1 VRPGLRTLLEPEHE
15 VFRESVREFV
25 RREVVPHQ
33 QRWDDQ
39 RLIDRETW
47 LEAGKQGVLGIGVPA
62 ELGGGGVPDFRYR
75 VVVMEELA
83 RVGAASLQS
92 SFSLQDDIVLPYL
105 LDLGT
110 DEQKRRW
117 VRGCC
122 TGDLIGAIAMTEPG
136 AGSDLQ
142 GITTT
147 AVRDGDHYVVN
158 GSKTFITSGV
168 QCDFVVVVARTDPAA
183 GSRGFSLLVVEDGT
197 PGFSRGRKLSKVGL
211 HAQDTAEL
219 FFTDCRVPVA
229 NLLGTRGA
237 GFGHLMERLP
247 LERLALAV
255 ASVSAAQ
262 AAVAWTLAYVTER
275 RAFGDVLAAQQ
286 TVQFALAELA
296 TEVDVTQSFVDAAV
310 VAWGAGT
317 LSSVDAAKA
326 KWWATDVHK
335 RVVDRCVQLHG
346 GYGYMTE
353 YPIAR
358 AFLDARV
365 QSIYGGANEVMKLI
379 IGRDLAATA

>member
-1 VRPGLRTLLEPEHE
+1 MSDGMRTLLQPEHE
-15 VFRESVREFV
+15 VFRQSVREFV
-25 RREVVPHQ
+25 QREVVPQQ
-33 QRWDDQ
+33 QRWDEQ
-39 RLIDRETW
+39 RLIDRGTW
-47 LEAGKQGVLGIGVPA
+47 LEAGKQGLLGIAAPV

-83 RVGAASLQS
+83 RVGAAALQS

-110 DEQKRRW
+110 PEQRERW
-117 VRGCC
+117 VPGACS
-122 TGDLIGAIAMTEPG
+122 GELIGAIAMTEPG

-147 AVRDGDHYVVN
+147 ARRDGDDYVLN
-158 GSKTFITSGV
+158 GSKTFITSGI
-168 QCDFVVVVARTDPAA
+168 QADFVIVVARTDPDA
-183 GSRGFSLLVVEDGT
+183 GSKGLSLLVVESGT
-197 PGFSRGRKLSKVGL
+197 PGFTRGRKLAKVGL

-219 FFTDCRVPVA
+219 FFGDCRVPA
-229 NLLGTRGA
+229 THLLGELGD

-247 LERLALAV
+247 LERLAVAV
-255 ASVSAAQ
+255 ASVTASRAALD
-262 AAVAWTLAYVTER
+262 WTLDYVR
-275 RAFGDVLAAQQ
+275 DRHAFGGPLAAQQ

-296 TEVDVTQSFVDAAV
+296 TEVDVTQAFLDAAV

-317 LSSVDAAKA
+317 LTPVAAAKA

-335 RVVDRCVQLHG
+335 RVVDRCLQLHG

-358 AFLDARV
+358 AFLDGRV

-379 IGRDLAATA
+379 IGRSMVGRP

>member
-1 VRPGLRTLLEPEHE
+1 MTDALRSLLAPEHE
-15 VFRESVREFV
+15 LFRAAVREFV
-25 RREVVPHQ
+25 RREVAPHQ
-33 QRWDDQ
+33 ERWDEQ
-39 RLIDRETW
+39 RLIDRGTW
-47 LEAGKQGVLGIGVPA
+47 LEAGKQGLLGIAVPA
-62 ELGGGGVPDFRYR
+62 ALGGGGVADFRFR

-83 RVGAASLQS
+83 RVGAAALQS

-110 DEQKRRW
+110 PDQHERW
-117 VRGCC
+117 VRGACS
-122 TGDLIGAIAMTEPG
+122 GELIGAIAMTEPG

-147 AVRDGDHYVVN
+147 ARRDGESYVLD

-168 QCDFVVVVARTDPAA
+168 QADFVIVVARTDPAS
-183 GSRGFSLLVVEDGT
+183 GSKGLTLLVVETGT
-197 PGFSRGRKLSKVGL
+197 PGFTRGRKLAKVGL

-219 FFTDCRVPVA
+219 FFSDCRVPAA
-229 NLLGTRGA
+229 NVLGTVGG

-255 ASVSAAQ
+255 ASVAASR
-262 AAVAWTLAYVTER
+262 AALAWTVEHVRER
-275 RAFGDVLAAQQ
+275 QAFGGPLAGQQ
-286 TVQFALAELA
+286 TVQFTLAELA
-296 TEVDVTQSFVDAAV
+296 TEIDVTQAYVDAAV
-310 VAWGAGT
+310 VAWNAGR
-317 LSSVDAAKA
+317 LSSVAAAKA

-335 RVVDRCVQLHG
+335 RVVDRCLQLHG

-358 AFLDARV
+358 AYLDARV

-379 IGRDLAATA
+379 IGRDLVGRP

>member
-1 VRPGLRTLLEPEHE
+1 MNGGLRTLLEPQHE
-15 VFRESVREFV
+15 EFRGAVREFV
-25 RREVVPHQ
+25 QREVVPHQ
-33 QRWDDQ
+33 ERWDAQ
-39 RLIDRETW
+39 RLIDRGTW
-47 LEAGKQGVLGIGVPA
+47 LEAGKQGLLGISAPT
-62 ELGGGGVPDFRYR
+62 ELGGGGVDDFRYR
-75 VVVMEELA
+75 VVLMEELA
-83 RVGAASLQS
+83 EVGAAALQS
-92 SFSLQDDIVLPYL
+92 SFSLQDDVVLPYL

-110 DEQKRRW
+110 KEQQERW
-117 VRGCC
+117 VPGACS
-122 TGDLIGAIAMTEPG
+122 GELIGAIAMTEPG

-142 GITTT
+142 GIATT
-147 AVRDGDHYVVN
+147 AVRDGDHYVLN
-158 GSKTFITSGV
+158 GSKTFISSGI
-168 QCDFVVVVARTDPAA
+168 QSDFVIVVARTDPSA
-183 GSRGFSLLVVEDGT
+183 GSKGISLLVVEEGST
-197 PGFSRGRKLSKVGL
+197 GFSRGRKLSKVGL

-219 FFTDCRVPVA
+219 FFSDCRVPAA
-229 NLLGTRGA
+229 NLLGRPGG

-247 LERLALAV
+247 LERLAVAV

-262 AAVAWTLAYVTER
+262 AALRWTVTYVRER
-275 RAFGDVLAAQQ
+275 RAFGGPLAEQQ

-310 VAWGAGT
+310 RAWGSRSLT
-317 LSSVDAAKA
+317 SVDAAKA

-379 IGRDLAATA
+379 IGRDLATPS